1 MGSQPPEARSCDKK
15 DAVSANAEIVG
26 EASPLCSFGGPV
38 QSETLGL
45 QKDPPCMF
53 ALTYLAD
60 DFSGHSYEVPSRGF
74 PQSVCIYSIGCHILS
89 MADHMVKI
97 TFTIDPATAAS
108 LRELAEE
115 WGVPKS
121 EAFRRV
127 VRQAKEQ
134 HLLQTRA
141 RTPSDVLEHLEHHP
155 SLSTSEKKARLA
167 SARRLRKEW
176 DLRGAS

>member
-1 MGSQPPEARSCDKK
+1 ML
-15 DAVSANAEIVG
+15 N
-26 EASPLCSFGGPV
+26 
-38 QSETLGL
+38 
-45 QKDPPCMF
+45 
-53 ALTYLAD
+53 
-60 DFSGHSYEVPSRGF
+60 
-74 PQSVCIYSIGCHILS
+74 
-89 MADHMVKI
+89 MADHMVKV

-155 SLSTSEKKARLA
+155 SLSTAEKKARLA